1 MQRVEHHSENTTRL
15 GEDRSRF
22 VLVEICEALAI
33 DDLEGSFQ

>member
-1 MQRVEHHSENTTRL
+1 MQRVEHHSKNITPIA
-15 GEDRSRF
+15 EDRTRF